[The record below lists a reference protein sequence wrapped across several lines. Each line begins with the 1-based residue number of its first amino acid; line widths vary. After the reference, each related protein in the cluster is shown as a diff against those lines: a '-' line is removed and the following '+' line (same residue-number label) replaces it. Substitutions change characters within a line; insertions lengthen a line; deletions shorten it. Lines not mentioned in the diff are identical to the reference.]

1 MSGEHCSQCNKLFD
15 RVGPNRVC
23 FDCVEAD
30 RKAYQKQYK
39 KISPVLHKLNY
50 LTLSAQTHHDPKRL
64 MDLLQFRLGTSA
76 HQPDL
81 ADLKKSVCYLCQHK
95 MENLENLEPVCL
107 SCLKSVAAA
116 VESPQ
121 TPQSSSKSPSNALS
135 TMPSNHIPTRK
146 FHSEAEDSFSSSSAS
161 SKVAKPLAV
170 SQGEPQSASV
180 IEAPRLNCLYC
191 LKSNL
196 GPMCPECV
204 RTLTAELKW
213 YRREFG
219 SMAEETQLTEIP
231 GGEVIS
237 EERMQEALTQ
247 HEVFAQAH
255 QEDLSASKDE
265 ASCSQSVGDAQAGCE
280 SREVSTAQ
288 KVSTTQE
295 SEASVDEIQ
304 QLLDAN
310 DADLAAMTLENL
322 EEELDVAFISTLDPE
337 QIRKYGFKRLKYK

>member
-23 FDCVEAD
+23 FECVEAD

-64 MDLLQFRLGTSA
+64 MDLLQFRLGTSS

-81 ADLKKSVCYLCQHK
+81 ADLKKSVCYWCQHK

-121 TPQSSSKSPSNALS
+121 ASQTSAKSAS
-135 TMPSNHIPTRK
+135 TTPSNHIPTRK
-146 FHSEAEDSFSSSSAS
+146 FHSEAEDSFSASTS
-161 SKVAKPLAV
+161 SKASKPLSV
-170 SQGEPQSASV
+170 SQGEPQSSTV
-180 IEAPRLNCLYC
+180 GEAPRLNCLYC

-219 SMAEETQLTEIP
+219 SMAEETQLAEIP

-237 EERMQEALTQ
+237 EERMQEAITQ
-247 HEVFAQAH
+247 HEAFAQAH
-255 QEDLSASKDE
+255 QEDSTHAKEDAPRSPSVVDAPDGTASGE
-265 ASCSQSVGDAQAGCE
+265 ANDTQ
-280 SREVSTAQ
+280 R
-288 KVSTTQE
+288 VSTTQE
-295 SEASVDEIQ
+295 SEAAVDDIQ